1 MAEPSGRKGASVPPA
16 PKSRRGFE
24 CIEAIRVF
32 EESVATELKHLKLS
46 QNYQMNPSH
55 VPVITEKVNHRGSHE
70 TKVPHPAYA
79 DITRKVQ
86 EHLQPSIQKLRFSE
100 TSSQEV
106 GWIVLKELEKGTEWR
121 PDGSTSGLRRPD
133 SEQYWRVPRRSC
145 DITKTGELYFKQ
157 MHRNMFQKLD
167 ASAS

>member
-1 MAEPSGRKGASVPPA
+1 MAELPGKKGALGSPS
-16 PKSRRGFE
+16 PKSRRGFD

-55 VPVITEKVNHRGSHE
+55 VPLITEKVNHRKSHE
-70 TKVPHPAYA
+70 AEVPHLAYI
-79 DITRKVQ
+79 DITKKVQ
-86 EHLQPSIQKLRFSE
+86 EHLQPSIQKLSFPE

-106 GWIVLKELEKGTEWR
+106 GWIVLKELEDGTEWR
-121 PDGSTSGLRRPD
+121 HDGSTSGLRRPD
-133 SEQYWRVPRRSC
+133 SEQYWHVPRRSC

-167 ASAS
+167 AAAI